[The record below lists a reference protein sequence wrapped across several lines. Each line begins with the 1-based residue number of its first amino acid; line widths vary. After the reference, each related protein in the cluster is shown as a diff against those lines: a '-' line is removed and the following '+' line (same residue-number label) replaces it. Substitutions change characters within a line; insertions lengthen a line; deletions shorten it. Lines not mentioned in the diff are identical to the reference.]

1 MSLRSLS
8 LLLLC
13 LVQFSAALKFD
24 LPALSHNGKNERCIR
39 NFVSRDQLVVVTAIV
54 SGSKGDGQV
63 VNMHI
68 KDSMGNDYGR
78 PKDVVG
84 ETRQAFT
91 PSADTAFDVCF
102 ENILVTGRHSGNP
115 FRHIELDIDIG
126 ADARDWSAIQVQEKL
141 RPVEADLRRIE
152 AMVGEIVME
161 MDYMRIREQ
170 KLRDT
175 NESTNE
181 RVKWF
186 AFGTMGMLVGLGAW
200 QVVYLRAYF
209 RFRDDVKLGN
219 GNFDIPTRVLPYF
232 LSSTPSSAHST
243 TIIYRIGKGFLPM
256 ATPQLFSRV
265 MRSAGVRLSSTPVRS
280 LSATTF
286 RATDLNDRGHSTA
299 PSHRETQ
306 KSRPPNPHLTNT
318 TSTNT
323 NDFPKVGERAAP
335 PDLISAVDPDY
346 KPSDAVP
353 GKTERMTGGTQ
364 PSGGRKPELGV
375 GEMEGITF
383 KVEPLKRRG
392 EDVATMRAR
401 LLCAF
406 APFLLYSSQLD
417 PTYLRTQVYFWGGP
431 EANTGDNTPDQ
442 SRKRGTLES
451 DLLLSTFAS
460 QNLPSMSAS
469 QLEEFD
475 KFLDENDWDIYY
487 WATQEPEDPAT
498 TTNAEV
504 AAASGEVKD
513 TPTDTWK
520 NGAAKSGEWA
530 QTVGAFKPA
539 YRPVP
544 QRWEE
549 SEILARLRQH
559 VRDRSAGGEQ
569 SGKGK
574 GKSGGGLGQMPEIH
588 PFES

>member
-1 MSLRSLS
+1 MSLRSVLLLS
-8 LLLLC
+8 LLC
-13 LVQFSAALKFD
+13 LVQLSAALKFD

-209 RFRDDVKLGN
+209 R
-219 GNFDIPTRVLPYF
+219 
-232 LSSTPSSAHST
+232 
-243 TIIYRIGKGFLPM
+243 IGKEFLPM

-265 MRSAGVRLSSTPVRS
+265 IRSAAARLSSAPVRS
-280 LSATTF
+280 LSATAF
-286 RATDLNDRGHSTA
+286 RAS
-299 PSHRETQ
+299 
-306 KSRPPNPHLTNT
+306 
-318 TSTNT
+318 
-323 NDFPKVGERAAP
+323 
-335 PDLISAVDPDY
+335 SAVDPNY

-353 GKTERMTGGTQ
+353 GKTERMTGGAQ

-383 KVEPLKRRG
+383 KVEPLKRQG
-392 EDVATMRAR
+392 EDAATMRAR
-401 LLCAF
+401 LL
-406 APFLLYSSQLD
+406 Y
-417 PTYLRTQVYFWGGP
+417 
-431 EANTGDNTPDQ
+431 Q

-460 QNLPSMSAS
+460 QNLPTMSAS
-469 QLEEFD
+469 QLAEFD

-487 WATQEPEDPAT
+487 WATQEPEDAAT
-498 TTNAEV
+498 TTNAEAA

-569 SGKGK
+569 GGK